1 MCVLWW
7 EVGVPL
13 ATESLNETGR
23 KVSAAKSGGDEKNIV
38 TIDLSSFL
46 CPRCPMRLAIKHGAG
61 ATPITLDVPDGADG
75 VATVAALTA
84 AVEAATGVLARSQK
98 LLARGRVLAP
108 PTAPLSAFTG
118 VIDGATLM
126 LLATGGGAPPT
137 AGAAAA
143 TARLAARRAADA
155 AAGTAATAPTA
166 SLATRARGWAA
177 TGVVSLRGA
186 GLIELPVEAV
196 VATATAVDVGGNSL
210 PSLPAAL
217 ATAMPGVTRLR
228 ADHNQLTCVDALPGG
243 LTALNLA
250 FNPALARVPPCV
262 SACVGL
268 VTLNLASCG
277 LTDLPPSLGAL
288 TRLTELSVADNTL
301 KGLPEALFEGCGV
314 LASLDARRNAIT
326 SLPACLGR
334 PRGGAALSLVA
345 LQLDANKI
353 AALPAGM
360 LAACTRLC
368 DLSLSANPLTAAT
381 LAADP
386 GFPAYDARRIATA
399 NLRLGA
405 RVGVDGA
412 FRGAADEEVWAK
424 HAGGK

>member
-1 MCVLWW
+1 MH
-7 EVGVPL
+7 
-13 ATESLNETGR
+13 
-23 KVSAAKSGGDEKNIV
+23 
-38 TIDLSSFL
+38 
-46 CPRCPMRLAIKHGAG
+46 PMRLTIKHGA
-61 ATPITLDVPDGADG
+61 TPVTLDVPDGA
-75 VATVAALTA
+75 VATVATLTA
-84 AVEAATGVLARSQK
+84 AVEVATGILARSQK

-108 PTAPLSAFTG
+108 PTAPLSSFTG
-118 VIDGATLM
+118 VTDGATLM

-143 TARLAARRAADA
+143 TARLAARRAADG
-155 AAGTAATAPTA
+155 AAGAAATAPTA
-166 SLATRARGWAA
+166 SLATRSRGWAA

-186 GLIELPVEAV
+186 GLMELPAEAV
-196 VATATAVDVGGNSL
+196 VATATTVDVGGNSL
-210 PSLPAAL
+210 RSLPPRL
-217 ATAMPGVTRLR
+217 ATAMPAITRLR
-228 ADHNQLTCVDALPGG
+228 ADHNQLMCVQALPGG
-243 LTALNLA
+243 LTALDLA
-250 FNPALARVPPCV
+250 FNAALVRVPQCI
-262 SACVGL
+262 ALCAGL

-288 TRLTELSVADNTL
+288 NRLTELNVADNALT
-301 KGLPEALFEGCGV
+301 GLLDALFEGCGS

-334 PRGGAALSLVA
+334 PSGAALSLIA
-345 LQLDANKI
+345 LQLDANKV

-386 GFPAYDARRIATA
+386 GFPAYDQRRMAAA
-399 NLRLGA
+399 NRRLGA

-412 FRGAADEEVWAK
+412 FRGAADGEAWAK
-424 HAGGK
+424 HAGGKGG